1 MDITQ
6 HPIIAKI
13 KKAFENSYDL
23 NGYGFLGC
31 CQEILETK
39 TTKLTITFYAQH
51 GTERNEF
58 CDGIYITKVIEH
70 LKSALDHIDWLNV
83 KELYFEP
90 CRDNVPLAS
99 KKKGKEE
106 KVVPTWSVINS
117 KKVINL
123 VMVTNSLPTGFED
136 SLSRKKEA
144 QADDAITYWTRY
156 IDKSRKYI
164 LSFPRKPTACDKEEC
179 KTNSGSGVV
188 SLTLN
193 YLRSWLYQPTP
204 SNDGLQQDT
213 ESATDDLVDKLIPTN
228 LTVEQKQRN
237 GFFNLIYFI
246 NYCQKNSTIQ
256 WIASVENEKVLN
268 LAIRGI
274 PRLDAWILSY
284 LCHSGMATGSGKPA
298 EIYLRALYENVESAS
313 NGSSSV
319 QKEDILL
326 GEDILKQHDGVISSP
341 DDILKRPIT
350 DYAEVNPGEHLTSLE
365 DLPHFNLML
374 VIKLNFDVIS
384 EFKKFSL
391 DPEIEKKLSSTIGKK
406 RKLGDIYDPEEEIEQ
421 GSSKR
426 NCVKM
431 FAGTDFDCLNA

>member
-1 MDITQ
+1 MDFTQ
-6 HPIIAKI
+6 HPVIAKI
-13 KKAFENSYDL
+13 KKAFENTYDL

-31 CQEILETK
+31 CQEILDNK

-51 GTERNEF
+51 GSDKDEF
-58 CDGIYITKVIEH
+58 CDGIHIVNVIEH
-70 LKSALDHIDWLNV
+70 LKSALDFIDWLNT

-99 KKKGKEE
+99 KKKGKDE
-106 KVVPTWSVINS
+106 KVVPTWPVINS

-123 VMVTNSLPTGFED
+123 VMINSLLPTGFED
-136 SLSRKKEA
+136 SLSRKKEG
-144 QADDAITYWTRY
+144 QMDDAVTYWTRH
-156 IDKSRKYI
+156 IDKDRKYI
-164 LSFPRKPTACDKEEC
+164 LNFPRKPTACDREER
-179 KTNSGSGVV
+179 KTSTGSGVV
-188 SLTLN
+188 SLTLDFF
-193 YLRSWLYQPTP
+193 RSWLYQPNP
-204 SNDGLQQDT
+204 PNDSLPQDT
-213 ESATDDLVDKLIPTN
+213 ESMTNDLVDKLIPIN
-228 LTVEQKQRN
+228 LTAEERQRN

-246 NYCQKNSTIQ
+246 NYCQKISTIQ

-274 PRLDAWILSY
+274 PRLDAWTLSY

-298 EIYLRALYENVESAS
+298 DIYLRALYENVELTN

-319 QKEDILL
+319 QKEDTLL

-384 EFKKFSL
+384 EFKKFNL
-391 DPEIEKKLSSTIGKK
+391 NPEIEKKLSSSIGKK
-406 RKLGDIYDPEEEIEQ
+406 RKLSDIYGTEEEMEA
-421 GSSKR
+421 GGPERK
-426 NCVKM
+426 CVKM
-431 FAGTDFDCLNA
+431 FAGTDFACLND